1 MARSVVSID
10 DLDNDEIESIFRLAD
25 RFLDEMATPG
35 KPYRVRGRRVFA
47 RDFILATLFYEPSTR
62 TRLSFE
68 SAMLRLGGQVIS
80 SAEASSSSAAKGE
93 TIADT
98 VRIIENYADLM
109 VIRHPSEGAARVAAE
124 YTDLPVINGGD
135 GGHEHP
141 TQTLCDLYTIRAARR
156 QKHKEEGDL
165 SFRDVN
171 IEIRGDLKHGRTIH
185 SLVYALARF
194 GARIIPSPAPGCD
207 LPAHVRQRLA
217 RDYNCVLLSKL
228 EIEGGA
234 SEDFPEFVYV
244 TPEGPHQRTLWT
256 GAEANVWFQL
266 SAEQRESLRELHSI
280 DFFYATRFQKE
291 RHQPNEQGGEY
302 PPIDTELLKDPRYRQ
317 TRVMHPLPR
326 VDELSYELDDDPRGV
341 YFKQAAYGVP
351 VRMALIAALLEL
363 FPSLLASPKPL
374 RYRSYSSP
382 YGIQCINPRCVTL
395 DDQEKRYLL
404 PKFWIV
410 DEQRLTLR
418 CMYCDFERESAVI
431 SRASTKKYT
440 FNLMEWREIYDRN
453 ELDLVVF
460 ASEQDAINA
469 GHSLRRT
476 KKRSSAQGR
485 GPAMAGTD
493 V

>member
-1 MARSVVSID
+1 MARSVISID
-10 DLDNDEIESIFRLAD
+10 DLDNDEIEAIFRQAD

-35 KPYRVRGRRVFA
+35 KPYRVHGRRVFA
-47 RDFILATLFYEPSTR
+47 RDYILATLFYEPSTR

-156 QKHKEEGDL
+156 TRQKEADL
-165 SFRDVN
+165 SFRDLN
-171 IEIRGDLKHGRTIH
+171 IEVRGDLKHGRTVH

-207 LPAHVRQRLA
+207 LPDHVQKRLA
-217 RDYNCVLLSKL
+217 RDYNCVPLRKN

-234 SEDFPEFVYV
+234 DEGFPEFVYV
-244 TPEGPHQRTLWT
+244 TPEVPHQRTLWT

-266 SAEQRESLRELHSI
+266 SPEQKESIRELRNV

-291 RHQPNEQGGEY
+291 RHSGTEGGPEY
-302 PPIDTELLKDPRYRQ
+302 PAIDSEMLKEPRYRQ

-326 VDELSYELDDDPRGV
+326 VDELSYDLDDDPRGV

-351 VRMALIAALLEL
+351 VRMALISALLEL
-363 FPSLLASPKPL
+363 FPSLLGQPKEP
-374 RYRSYSSP
+374 RYRIYSSSS
-382 YGIQCINPRCVTL
+382 GLRCKNPRCVTL
-395 DDQEKRYLL
+395 DPQEARYLF

-410 DEQRLTLR
+410 DEQNLVLR
-418 CMYCDFERESAVI
+418 CVYCDVELAARVV

-440 FNLMEWREIYDRN
+440 LNLSEWREIN
-453 ELDLVVF
+453 ERDLVAF
-460 ASEQDAINA
+460 ADEQEALQA
-469 GHSLRRT
+469 GHTLRRS
-476 KKRSSAQGR
+476 KKRSNAQGR
-485 GPAMAGTD
+485 GPAMAGADAT
-493 V
+493 

>member
-1 MARSVVSID
+1 MARSVISID

-35 KPYRVRGRRVFA
+35 KPYRVHGRRVFA
-47 RDFILATLFYEPSTR
+47 RDYILATLFYEPSTR

-68 SAMLRLGGQVIS
+68 SAMHRLGGQVIS

-156 QKHKEEGDL
+156 QKHKDACDL
-165 SFRDVN
+165 SFRGVN

-207 LPAHVRQRLA
+207 LPEHVRQRLA
-217 RDYNCVLLSKL
+217 RDFNCVLLSKS

-234 SEDFPEFVYV
+234 NADFPEFVYV

-256 GAEANVWFQL
+256 GVEANVWFQL
-266 SAEQRESLRELHSI
+266 SPEQRESLRELHSV

-291 RHQPNEQGGEY
+291 RHQTSESGIEY
-302 PPIDTELLKDPRYRQ
+302 PAIDTELLKDPRYRQ

-326 VDELSYELDDDPRGV
+326 VDELSYDLDDDPRGV

-351 VRMALIAALLEL
+351 VRMALMAALLEL
-363 FPSLLASPKPL
+363 FPSLLALPKPP
-374 RYRSYSSP
+374 RYRLYSSP
-382 YGIQCINPRCVTL
+382 YGVSCTNPRCVTL
-395 DDQEKRYLL
+395 DPQEKRYLF

-418 CMYCDFERESAVI
+418 CVYCDFEQATHVV
-431 SRASTKKYT
+431 SRTSTKKYT
-440 FNLMEWREIYDRN
+440 LDISEWREYN
-453 ELDLVVF
+453 EQDLVLF
-460 ASEQDAINA
+460 RSEQEAIEA
-469 GHSLRRT
+469 GHKLRRS
-476 KKRSSAQGR
+476 KKRSNAQGR
-485 GPAMAGTD
+485 GSTLARAD
-493 V
+493 A